1 MNTGKKY
8 GKWELEDA
16 PTGEKRNEFTLELS
30 RKVSDVA
37 PCILADND
45 HLSQMGLG
53 GDVHLEAV
61 LVTALLLADLTV
73 PPQALQAF

>member
-1 MNTGKKY
+1 LT
-8 GKWELEDA
+8 
-16 PTGEKRNEFTLELS
+16 
-30 RKVSDVA
+30 
-37 PCILADND
+37 DND

-61 LVTALLLADLTV
+61 FVTALLLADLTV

>member
-1 MNTGKKY
+1 
-8 GKWELEDA
+8 
-16 PTGEKRNEFTLELS
+16 LELR
-30 RKVSDVA
+30 RKVGDVA